1 MIDKERMAQLGFG
14 VAPSLVNRINNFF
27 SQPMID
33 KERMAKLGFGAFSA
47 YVIISNVNAIILII
61 IAWVSVVNATG
72 CKPLL
77 EANRARFVAVYAG
90 LWVSSH
96 LLSPIRLSLAIA
108 SAPTMDK
115 YFSAS
120 VWVSSHSMRP
130 IRLSLAI
137 AAAPTMDKVGP
148 V

>member
-1 MIDKERMAQLGFG
+1 MAWMS
-14 VAPSLVNRINNFF
+14 VVNDTRAPACWRPTGPV
-27 SQPMID
+27 
-33 KERMAKLGFGAFSA
+33 
-47 YVIISNVNAIILII
+47 ILIT
-61 IAWVSVVNATG
+61 IAWVSVVIATG
-72 CKPLL
+72 GTPLL

-96 LLSPIRLSLAIA
+96 
-108 SAPTMDK
+108 
-115 YFSAS
+115 F
-120 VWVSSHSMRP
+120 MRP